1 MTAIAPAGRK
11 ATFMAA
17 LLIVSSCAPPQRT
30 AEGLPLVQSRYDAPT
45 SLAPSLTPSTAPPV
59 AAVQPTIIGRGTG
72 VFMRTR
78 PEQSDIEPS
87 GGGSFTLNFVNA
99 DLNNVLQ
106 TVLGEQLHLN
116 YTVDPAV
123 QATITLRSDVPVSQS
138 ALLPALERSLR
149 DAGLAL
155 VSAGGAYHVVKL
167 SDALRDTSGRLDAG
181 EHLSTP
187 GYGTDVISLH
197 YATATDMLRLI
208 APFLPDAGQVK
219 ADNARN
225 LLFVSGTSQERA
237 AIRANVALFDVDYM
251 AGMSFALVPLEEASA
266 TTVVNELQTIVTPKG
281 GPLDG
286 IVRFVPLE
294 KMHSVLVLSSQP
306 RYITDARRWVAR
318 LDHAETGDTP
328 QVFVYQVQN
337 GRAQDLSAALGKL
350 LGGGGSD
357 NDKHA
362 SGQGPGAPDSA
373 STSFAAG
380 LTGGSSIALP
390 AGSPLSGDL
399 QAGSPSGG
407 DEIGTGL
414 RISAD
419 EVNNAVLVLCTATQ
433 YQSILRTLR
442 QLDVL
447 PLQVLLEAVIA
458 EVTLTK
464 ALSYGVQYAFQ
475 DSHNQFINTIG
486 SAAIAP
492 LLPGVAYT
500 FANQNIKV
508 ILDALSGI
516 TKVNVIS
523 APKLLVLNN
532 QSASLDVGDDV
543 PTTTQ
548 TAQSTVASGA
558 PIVNSI
564 QYRETGVL
572 LRVTPRVNEGGEVQ
586 LDVSQEVSEV
596 SPTTSSTLNS
606 PTFTER
612 KINSTVSVQD
622 GETIALGGLIKDSR
636 SSGTSGIPYLQQI
649 PILGAL
655 FSHKD
660 DNATRTELLVLI
672 TPHVVQSVD
681 SLRNVTADLRRHMG
695 QVEALLER

>member
-1 MTAIAPAGRK
+1 
-11 ATFMAA
+11 
-17 LLIVSSCAPPQRT
+17 
-30 AEGLPLVQSRYDAPT
+30 
-45 SLAPSLTPSTAPPV
+45 
-59 AAVQPTIIGRGTG
+59 
-72 VFMRTR
+72 
-78 PEQSDIEPS
+78 
-87 GGGSFTLNFVNA
+87 
-99 DLNNVLQ
+99 
-106 TVLGEQLHLN
+106 
-116 YTVDPAV
+116 
-123 QATITLRSDVPVSQS
+123 
-138 ALLPALERSLR
+138 
-149 DAGLAL
+149 
-155 VSAGGAYHVVKL
+155 
-167 SDALRDTSGRLDAG
+167 
-181 EHLSTP
+181 
-187 GYGTDVISLH
+187 
-197 YATATDMLRLI
+197 
-208 APFLPDAGQVK
+208 
-219 ADNARN
+219 
-225 LLFVSGTSQERA
+225 
-237 AIRANVALFDVDYM
+237 
-251 AGMSFALVPLEEASA
+251 
-266 TTVVNELQTIVTPKG
+266 
-281 GPLDG
+281 
-286 IVRFVPLE
+286 
-294 KMHSVLVLSSQP
+294 
-306 RYITDARRWVAR
+306 
-318 LDHAETGDTP
+318 
-328 QVFVYQVQN
+328 
-337 GRAQDLSAALGKL
+337 
-350 LGGGGSD
+350 
-357 NDKHA
+357 
-362 SGQGPGAPDSA
+362 
-373 STSFAAG
+373 
-380 LTGGSSIALP
+380 
-390 AGSPLSGDL
+390 
-399 QAGSPSGG
+399 
-407 DEIGTGL
+407 
-414 RISAD
+414 
-419 EVNNAVLVLCTATQ
+419 
-433 YQSILRTLR
+433 
-442 QLDVL
+442 
-447 PLQVLLEAVIA
+447 VLLEAVIA

-655 FSHKD
+655 FSHKN